1 MFRNMLTP
9 PASAPGSIDA
19 ALAGAA
25 PTPFWLDDPA
35 RPDPRPRLRRPTS
48 ADLAIVGGGFSGL
61 WTALLARERHPDWD
75 IVLAEGARIGWAASG
90 RNGGFCAATLTH
102 GERNG
107 QRHFPG
113 EEAELRELGR
123 ANLDEIEQAVAVHQ
137 IDCDFRRSGAMVV
150 ATEPHQVGWL
160 RNEPGEFLDADAVR
174 AELNSPTYLAGLCNR
189 RDVALVN
196 PARLAWGLARAAE
209 EAGIRI
215 LERTP
220 VLGIGRNGTR
230 LALAT
235 PHATITARKAALGT
249 NAFRSLVRR
258 VRLHTV
264 PVYDHAL
271 VTEPLSA
278 SQLGS
283 IGWRN
288 RQGVSDLTN
297 QFHYYRMTADHRILW
312 GGYDAIYHY
321 GRHIRTR
328 YDQRPLLHGSSP
340 STSSRR
346 FRSSTACDSPT
357 SGAARSTP
365 ARGSARSSAPRTAAT
380 WPTRWGTPG
389 WASARP
395 GSARRSCWT
404 CWTSS
409 RLSGPA
415 CAWSRAARFRSRR
428 SRWPTRASSSPGG
441 RWRGPTA
448 GRASATCCSARW
460 TGSGWATT
468 PDRAPLVPLAF
479 R

>member
-1 MFRNMLTP
+1 VPTP
-9 PASAPGSIDA
+9 GYRPGQHRRRA
-19 ALAGAA
+19 AAA

-35 RPDPRPRLRRPTS
+35 PVTSRPRLRRPAS

-107 QRHFPG
+107 NRHFPG
-113 EEAELRELGR
+113 ELDELRALGR
-123 ANLDEIEQAVAVHQ
+123 ANLDEIEQAIAVHQ
-137 IDCDFRRSGAMVV
+137 IDCDFSRSGALVV

-160 RNEPGEFLDADAVR
+160 RNEPGELLDAGAVR
-174 AELNSPTYLAGLCNR
+174 AEVNSPTYLAGRYDQRNT
-189 RDVALVN
+189 ALVN

-215 LERTP
+215 LEQTL

-264 PVYDHAL
+264 PVYDHVL

-297 QFHYYRMTADHRILW
+297 QFHYYRMTADNRILW

-328 YDQRPLLHGSSP
+328 YDQRPATTWILAEHFLQTFPQLDGLRFTHQWGGATDTRFVRFVCTPHYVEVSYSLGETCFGVCATRFGAQVMLDLLDGE
-340 STSSRR
+340 
-346 FRSSTACDSPT
+346 PT
-357 SGAARSTP
+357 S
-365 ARGSARSSAPRTAAT
+365 RTSL
-380 WPTRWGTPG
+380 RMVQ
-389 WASARP
+389 SRP
-395 GSARRSCWT
+395 LPFPPEPLAYAGIQLTRRS
-404 CWTSS
+404 
-409 RLSGPA
+409 LA
-415 CAWSRAARFRSRR
+415 RAD
-428 SRWPTRASSSPGG
+428 G
-441 RWRGPTA
+441 RQGERNLLLRTL
-448 GRASATCCSARW
+448 
-460 TGSGWATT
+460 
-468 PDRAPLVPLAF
+468 DRIGVGYDS
-479 R
+479 

>member
-9 PASAPGSIDA
+9 PAPAPGSIDA

-35 RPDPRPRLRRPTS
+35 RPDPRPRLRRPAA

-75 IVLAEGARIGWAASG
+75 IVLAEGARLGWAASG

-107 QRHFPG
+107 QRLFAD
-113 EEAELRELGR
+113 EAGELRALGR
-123 ANLDEIEQAVAVHQ
+123 ANLDGIEQAIAAHQ
-137 IDCDFRRSGAMVV
+137 IDCDFSRAGALVV

-160 RNEPGEFLDADAVR
+160 RAEPGELLDADAVR
-174 AELNSPTYLAGLCNR
+174 AEVNSPTYLAGR
-189 RDVALVN
+189 YDPRDTALVN

-209 EAGIRI
+209 AAGVRI
-215 LERTP
+215 LEQTP

-278 SQLGS
+278 SQLDS
-283 IGWRN
+283 IGWRH
-288 RQGVSDLTN
+288 RQGVSDLAN
-297 QFHYYRMTADHRILW
+297 QFHYYRLTADNRILW

-321 GRHIRTR
+321 GRHIRSR
-328 YDQRPLLHGSSP
+328 YDQRPATTRILAEHFFQTFPQLEGLRFTHQWGGAIDTCTRFCAFFGTAHHGDVAYALGYTGLGVGATRFGAQVMLDLLDGE
-340 STSSRR
+340 
-346 FRSSTACDSPT
+346 PT
-357 SGAARSTP
+357 
-365 ARGSARSSAPRTAAT
+365 PRTSLQMV
-380 WPTRWGTPG
+380 R
-389 WASARP
+389 SRP
-395 GSARRSCWT
+395 LPFPPEPLAYAGIQLTRRSLAQADGRQGERNLLLRT
-404 CWTSS
+404 
-409 RLSGPA
+409 LD
-415 CAWSRAARFRSRR
+415 RFGLGYDS
-428 SRWPTRASSSPGG
+428 
-441 RWRGPTA
+441 
-448 GRASATCCSARW
+448 
-460 TGSGWATT
+460 
-468 PDRAPLVPLAF
+468 
-479 R
+479 

>member
-9 PASAPGSIDA
+9 PAAAPGSIDA
-19 ALAGAA
+19 ALADAA
-25 PTPFWLDDPA
+25 PTPFWLDDQDRPA
-35 RPDPRPRLRRPTS
+35 PRPRLRRPAF
-48 ADLAIVGGGFSGL
+48 ADLVIVGGGFSGL
-61 WTALLARERHPDWD
+61 WTALLARERHPGWD
-75 IVLAEGARIGWAASG
+75 IVLTEGARIGWAATG

-107 QRHFPG
+107 QRHFRD
-113 EEAELRELGR
+113 EMEELRALGR
-123 ANLDEIEQAVAVHQ
+123 ANLDEIEQAVAAHQ
-137 IDCDFRRSGAMVV
+137 IDCDFRRSGALVV

-160 RNEPGEFLDADAVR
+160 RTEPGEILDADAVR
-174 AELNSPTYLAGLCNR
+174 AEVNSPTYLAGR
-189 RDVALVN
+189 YHPRDTALIN

-209 EAGIRI
+209 QAGIRI

-264 PVYDHAL
+264 PVYDHVL

-278 SQLGS
+278 SQLAS

-328 YDQRPLLHGSSP
+328 YDQRPATARILAEHFFRTFPQLDGLRFTHQWGGAIDTSTRFCAFFGTAHQGDVAYALGYTGLGVGATRFGAQVMLDLLDGE
-340 STSSRR
+340 
-346 FRSSTACDSPT
+346 PT
-357 SGAARSTP
+357 
-365 ARGSARSSAPRTAAT
+365 PRTSL
-380 WPTRWGTPG
+380 RMVK
-389 WASARP
+389 SRP
-395 GSARRSCWT
+395 LPFPPEPLAYAGIQLIRRS
-404 CWTSS
+404 
-409 RLSGPA
+409 LA
-415 CAWSRAARFRSRR
+415 RAD
-428 SRWPTRASSSPGG
+428 G
-441 RWRGPTA
+441 RQGERNLLLRTL
-448 GRASATCCSARW
+448 
-460 TGSGWATT
+460 
-468 PDRAPLVPLAF
+468 DRIGVGYDS
-479 R
+479 

>member
-1 MFRNMLTP
+1 MFRHVLTP

-19 ALAGAA
+19 ALADAA

-35 RPDPRPRLRRPTS
+35 RPGPRPRLRRPAS

-107 QRHFPG
+107 RRHFPD
-113 EEAELRELGR
+113 ELDELRALGR
-123 ANLDEIEQAVAVHQ
+123 ANLDEIEQAIAVHQ
-137 IDCDFRRSGAMVV
+137 IDCDFSRSGALVV

-160 RNEPGEFLDADAVR
+160 RNEPGELLDADAVR
-174 AELNSPTYLAGLCNR
+174 AEVNSPTYLAGRYDR

-196 PARLAWGLARAAE
+196 PARLAWGLAGVAE
-209 EAGIRI
+209 KAGIRI
-215 LERTP
+215 VEQTP

-249 NAFRSLVRR
+249 NAFRSLIRR
-258 VRLHTV
+258 IRLHTV

-283 IGWRN
+283 VGWRN

-297 QFHYYRMTADHRILW
+297 QFHYYRMTADNRILW

-328 YDQRPLLHGSSP
+328 YDQRPATTRILAEHFFQTFPQLDGLRFTHQWGGAIDTSTRFCAFFGTAHHGDVAYALGYTGLGVGATRFGAQVMLDLLDGE
-340 STSSRR
+340 
-346 FRSSTACDSPT
+346 PT
-357 SGAARSTP
+357 
-365 ARGSARSSAPRTAAT
+365 PRTSL
-380 WPTRWGTPG
+380 RMVQ
-389 WASARP
+389 SRP
-395 GSARRSCWT
+395 LPFPPEPLAYAGIQLTRRS
-404 CWTSS
+404 
-409 RLSGPA
+409 LA
-415 CAWSRAARFRSRR
+415 RAD
-428 SRWPTRASSSPGG
+428 G
-441 RWRGPTA
+441 RQGERNLLLRTL
-448 GRASATCCSARW
+448 
-460 TGSGWATT
+460 
-468 PDRAPLVPLAF
+468 DRIGVGYDS
-479 R
+479 

>member
-19 ALAGAA
+19 ALADAA

-35 RPDPRPRLRRPTS
+35 RPGPRPRLRRPAS

-107 QRHFPG
+107 RRHFPD
-113 EEAELRELGR
+113 EQDELRALGR
-123 ANLDEIEQAVAVHQ
+123 ANLDEIEQAIAAHQ
-137 IDCDFRRSGAMVV
+137 IDCDFRRSGALVV

-160 RNEPGEFLDADAVR
+160 RSEPGDFLDATAVR
-174 AELNSPTYLAGLCNR
+174 AEVNSPTYLAGR
-189 RDVALVN
+189 YDPRDLALVN

-215 LERTP
+215 LEQTP

-264 PVYDHAL
+264 PVYDHVL

-278 SQLGS
+278 SQLER

-288 RQGVSDLTN
+288 RQGISDMTN
-297 QFHYYRMTADHRILW
+297 QFHYYRMTADNRILW

-328 YDQRPLLHGSSP
+328 YDQRPATTRILAEHFFRTFPQLDGLRFTHQWGGAIDTCTRFCAFFGTAHHGDVAYALGYTGLGVGATRFGAQVMLDLLDGE
-340 STSSRR
+340 
-346 FRSSTACDSPT
+346 PT
-357 SGAARSTP
+357 
-365 ARGSARSSAPRTAAT
+365 PRTSL
-380 WPTRWGTPG
+380 RMVQ
-389 WASARP
+389 SRP
-395 GSARRSCWT
+395 LPFPPEPLAYAGIQLTRRS
-404 CWTSS
+404 
-409 RLSGPA
+409 LA
-415 CAWSRAARFRSRR
+415 RAD
-428 SRWPTRASSSPGG
+428 G
-441 RWRGPTA
+441 RQGERNLLLRTL
-448 GRASATCCSARW
+448 
-460 TGSGWATT
+460 
-468 PDRAPLVPLAF
+468 DRIGVGYDS
-479 R
+479 

>member
-1 MFRNMLTP
+1 MFRNVLTP
-9 PASAPGSIDA
+9 PATAPGSIDA
-19 ALAGAA
+19 ALADAA

-35 RPDPRPRLRRPTS
+35 RPGPRPRLRRPAS

-107 QRHFPG
+107 KRHFPD
-113 EEAELRELGR
+113 ELDELRALGR
-123 ANLDEIEQAVAVHQ
+123 ANLDEIEQAIAVHQ
-137 IDCDFRRSGAMVV
+137 IDCDFSRSGALVV

-160 RNEPGEFLDADAVR
+160 RNEPGELLDAGAVR
-174 AELNSPTYLAGLCNR
+174 AEVNSPTYLAGRYGR
-189 RDVALVN
+189 RDLALIN

-215 LERTP
+215 LEQTP

-258 VRLHTV
+258 IRLHTV

-297 QFHYYRMTADHRILW
+297 QFHYYRMTADNRILW

-328 YDQRPLLHGSSP
+328 YDQRPATTRILAEHFFQTFPQLDGLRFTHQWGGAIDTSTRFCAFFGTAHHGDVAYALGYTGLGVGATRFGAQVMLDLLDGE
-340 STSSRR
+340 
-346 FRSSTACDSPT
+346 PT
-357 SGAARSTP
+357 
-365 ARGSARSSAPRTAAT
+365 PRTSL
-380 WPTRWGTPG
+380 RMVQ
-389 WASARP
+389 SRP
-395 GSARRSCWT
+395 LPFPPEPLAYAGIQLTRRS
-404 CWTSS
+404 
-409 RLSGPA
+409 L
-415 CAWSRAARFRSRR
+415 SRAD
-428 SRWPTRASSSPGG
+428 G
-441 RWRGPTA
+441 RQGERNLLLRTL
-448 GRASATCCSARW
+448 
-460 TGSGWATT
+460 
-468 PDRAPLVPLAF
+468 DRIGVGYDS
-479 R
+479 

>member
-9 PASAPGSIDA
+9 PAPAPGSIDA

-35 RPDPRPRLRRPTS
+35 RPDPRPRLRRPAA

-75 IVLAEGARIGWAASG
+75 IVLAEGARLGWAASG

-107 QRHFPG
+107 QRLFPD
-113 EEAELRELGR
+113 EAGELRALGR
-123 ANLDEIEQAVAVHQ
+123 ANLDGIEQAIAAHQ
-137 IDCDFRRSGAMVV
+137 IDCDFSRAGALVV

-160 RNEPGEFLDADAVR
+160 RAEPGELLDADAVR
-174 AELNSPTYLAGLCNR
+174 AEVNSPTYLAGR
-189 RDVALVN
+189 YDPRDTALVN

-209 EAGIRI
+209 AAGVRI
-215 LERTP
+215 LEQTP

-278 SQLGS
+278 SQLDS
-283 IGWRN
+283 IGWRH
-288 RQGVSDLTN
+288 RQGVSDLAN
-297 QFHYYRMTADHRILW
+297 QFHYYRLTADNRILW

-321 GRHIRTR
+321 GRHIRSR
-328 YDQRPLLHGSSP
+328 YDQRPATTRILAEHFFQTFPQLEGLRFTHQWGGAIDTCTRFCAFFGTAHHGDVAYALGYTGLGVGATRFGAQVMLDLLDGE
-340 STSSRR
+340 
-346 FRSSTACDSPT
+346 PT
-357 SGAARSTP
+357 
-365 ARGSARSSAPRTAAT
+365 PRTSLQMV
-380 WPTRWGTPG
+380 R
-389 WASARP
+389 SRP
-395 GSARRSCWT
+395 LPFPPEPLAYAGIQLTRRSLAQADGRQGERNLLLRT
-404 CWTSS
+404 
-409 RLSGPA
+409 LD
-415 CAWSRAARFRSRR
+415 RFGLGYDS
-428 SRWPTRASSSPGG
+428 
-441 RWRGPTA
+441 
-448 GRASATCCSARW
+448 
-460 TGSGWATT
+460 
-468 PDRAPLVPLAF
+468 
-479 R
+479 

>member
-1 MFRNMLTP
+1 MFRNVLTP
-9 PASAPGSIDA
+9 PATAPGSIDA
-19 ALAGAA
+19 ALADAA

-35 RPDPRPRLRRPTS
+35 RPGPRPRLRRPAS

-107 QRHFPG
+107 QRHFP
-113 EEAELRELGR
+113 AELDELRALGR
-123 ANLDEIEQAVAVHQ
+123 ANLDEIEQAIAVHQ
-137 IDCDFRRSGAMVV
+137 IDCDFSRSGALVV

-160 RNEPGEFLDADAVR
+160 RNEPGEILDAAAVR
-174 AELNSPTYLAGLCNR
+174 AEVNSPTYLAGRYDEQGL
-189 RDVALVN
+189 ALIN

-215 LERTP
+215 LEQTP

-258 VRLHTV
+258 IRLHTV

-283 IGWRN
+283 VGWRN

-297 QFHYYRMTADHRILW
+297 QFHYYRMTADNRILW

-328 YDQRPLLHGSSP
+328 YDQRPATTRILAEHFFQTFPQLDGLRFTHQWGGAIDTSTRFCAFFGTAHHGDVAYALGYTGLGVGATRFGAQVMLDLLDGE
-340 STSSRR
+340 
-346 FRSSTACDSPT
+346 PT
-357 SGAARSTP
+357 
-365 ARGSARSSAPRTAAT
+365 PRTSL
-380 WPTRWGTPG
+380 RMVQ
-389 WASARP
+389 SRP
-395 GSARRSCWT
+395 LPFPPEPLAYAGIQLTRRS
-404 CWTSS
+404 
-409 RLSGPA
+409 LA
-415 CAWSRAARFRSRR
+415 RAD
-428 SRWPTRASSSPGG
+428 G
-441 RWRGPTA
+441 RQGERNLLLRTL
-448 GRASATCCSARW
+448 
-460 TGSGWATT
+460 
-468 PDRAPLVPLAF
+468 DRIGVGYDS
-479 R
+479 

>member
-1 MFRNMLTP
+1 MFRNVLTP
-9 PASAPGSIDA
+9 PATAPGSIDA
-19 ALAGAA
+19 ALADAA
-25 PTPFWLDDPA
+25 PAPFWLDDLA
-35 RPDPRPRLRRPTS
+35 RPGPRPRLRRPTS

-107 QRHFPG
+107 KRHFPD
-113 EEAELRELGR
+113 ELDELRALGR
-123 ANLDEIEQAVAVHQ
+123 ANLDEIEQAIAVHR
-137 IDCDFRRSGAMVV
+137 IDCDFSRSGALVV

-160 RNEPGEFLDADAVR
+160 RNEPGELLDAGAVR
-174 AELNSPTYLAGLCNR
+174 AEVSSPTYLAGR
-189 RDVALVN
+189 YDQRDLALVN

-215 LERTP
+215 LEQTP

-258 VRLHTV
+258 VRLHTL

-297 QFHYYRMTADHRILW
+297 QFHYYRMTADNRILW

-328 YDQRPLLHGSSP
+328 YDQRPATTRILAEHFFHTFPQLDGLRFTHQWGGAIDTSTRFCAFFGTAHHGDVAYALGYTGLGVGATRFGAQVMLDLLDGE
-340 STSSRR
+340 
-346 FRSSTACDSPT
+346 PT
-357 SGAARSTP
+357 
-365 ARGSARSSAPRTAAT
+365 PRTSL
-380 WPTRWGTPG
+380 RMVQ
-389 WASARP
+389 SRP
-395 GSARRSCWT
+395 LPFPPEPLAYAGIQLTRRS
-404 CWTSS
+404 
-409 RLSGPA
+409 LA
-415 CAWSRAARFRSRR
+415 RAD
-428 SRWPTRASSSPGG
+428 G
-441 RWRGPTA
+441 RQGERNLLLRTL
-448 GRASATCCSARW
+448 
-460 TGSGWATT
+460 
-468 PDRAPLVPLAF
+468 DRIGVGYDS
-479 R
+479 

>member
-1 MFRNMLTP
+1 MFRNVLTP
-9 PASAPGSIDA
+9 PATAPGSIDA
-19 ALAGAA
+19 ALADAA

-35 RPDPRPRLRRPTS
+35 RPGPRPRLRRPAS

-107 QRHFPG
+107 KRHFPD
-113 EEAELRELGR
+113 ELDELRALGR
-123 ANLDEIEQAVAVHQ
+123 ANLDEIEEAIAVHQ
-137 IDCDFRRSGAMVV
+137 IDCDFSRPGALVV

-160 RNEPGEFLDADAVR
+160 RNEPGELLDAGAVR
-174 AELNSPTYLAGLCNR
+174 AEVNSPTYLAGRYDQQDL
-189 RDVALVN
+189 ALVN

-215 LERTP
+215 LEQTP

-297 QFHYYRMTADHRILW
+297 QFHYYRMTADNRILW

-328 YDQRPLLHGSSP
+328 YDQRPATTRILAEHFFQTFPQLDGLRFTHQWGGAIDTSTRFCAFFGTAHHGDVAYALGYTGLGVGATRFGAQVMLDLLDGE
-340 STSSRR
+340 
-346 FRSSTACDSPT
+346 PT
-357 SGAARSTP
+357 
-365 ARGSARSSAPRTAAT
+365 PRTSL
-380 WPTRWGTPG
+380 RMVQ
-389 WASARP
+389 SRP
-395 GSARRSCWT
+395 LPFPPEPLAYAGIQLTRRS
-404 CWTSS
+404 
-409 RLSGPA
+409 LA
-415 CAWSRAARFRSRR
+415 RAD
-428 SRWPTRASSSPGG
+428 G
-441 RWRGPTA
+441 RQGERNLLLRTLDWIGV
-448 GRASATCCSARW
+448 GYDS
-460 TGSGWATT
+460 
-468 PDRAPLVPLAF
+468 
-479 R
+479 

>member
-328 YDQRPLLHGSSP
+328 YDQRPATTRILAEHFFQTFPQLDGLRFTHQWGGAIDTSTRFCAFFGTAYRGDVAYALGYTGLGVGATRFGAQVMLDLLDVEP
-340 STSSRR
+340 TQRTSLRMVQSRPLP
-346 FRSSTACDSPT
+346 FPPEPLAYAGIQLT
-357 SGAARSTP
+357 
-365 ARGSARSSAPRTAAT
+365 
-380 WPTRWGTPG
+380 
-389 WASARP
+389 
-395 GSARRSCWT
+395 RRS
-404 CWTSS
+404 
-409 RLSGPA
+409 LA
-415 CAWSRAARFRSRR
+415 RAD
-428 SRWPTRASSSPGG
+428 G
-441 RWRGPTA
+441 RQGERNLLLRTL
-448 GRASATCCSARW
+448 
-460 TGSGWATT
+460 
-468 PDRAPLVPLAF
+468 DRIGVGYDS
-479 R
+479 

>member
-9 PASAPGSIDA
+9 PAAAPGSIDA
-19 ALAGAA
+19 ALADAA

-35 RPDPRPRLRRPTS
+35 RPDPRPRLSRPAF

-75 IVLAEGARIGWAASG
+75 IVLAEGARLGWAASG
-90 RNGGFCAATLTH
+90 RNGGFCSATLTH

-113 EEAELRELGR
+113 EQDELRALGR
-123 ANLDEIEQAVAVHQ
+123 ANLDEIEQAIAAHR
-137 IDCDFRRSGAMVV
+137 IDCDFDRAGTLVV

-160 RNEPGEFLDADAVR
+160 RAEPGEFLDASAVR
-174 AELNSPTYLAGLCNR
+174 AEVNSPAYLAGR
-189 RDVALVN
+189 YHKRDTALIN

-209 EAGIRI
+209 EAGVRI
-215 LERTP
+215 LEQTP

-264 PVYDHAL
+264 PVYDHVL

-283 IGWRN
+283 IGWRH
-288 RQGVSDLTN
+288 RQGVSDLAN
-297 QFHYYRMTADHRILW
+297 QFHYYRLTADNRILW

-328 YDQRPLLHGSSP
+328 YDHRPATTRKLAEHFFQTFPQLDGLRFTHQWGGAIDTCTRFCAFFGTAHRGDVAYALGYTGLGVGATRFGAQVMLDLLDGEPTPRTSLRMVRSRPLPFPPEPLAYAGIQL
-340 STSSRR
+340 T
-346 FRSSTACDSPT
+346 
-357 SGAARSTP
+357 
-365 ARGSARSSAPRTAAT
+365 
-380 WPTRWGTPG
+380 
-389 WASARP
+389 
-395 GSARRSCWT
+395 RRSLAQADERQGERNLLLRT
-404 CWTSS
+404 MD
-409 RLSGPA
+409 
-415 CAWSRAARFRSRR
+415 RFGVGYDS
-428 SRWPTRASSSPGG
+428 
-441 RWRGPTA
+441 
-448 GRASATCCSARW
+448 
-460 TGSGWATT
+460 
-468 PDRAPLVPLAF
+468 
-479 R
+479 